1 MAGTM
6 KWAVRLEAVFEDG
19 RASIISEIGVVERPD
34 LEASPGMG
42 FGLTLAEGKTLIA
55 QLQSAI
61 CQDQIHAAAR
71 FDRVCRGCGTQR
83 PHHDTGTRTVQTL
96 FGKIVV
102 DAPRFRACRC
112 GLRHD
117 PKLDRLDALIPGR
130 TTAEFDNIAAELG
143 ARHSFRDAAHIL
155 DLFVPTATQHN
166 HATVRSRLAAVSDQI
181 AARDQKLPHR
191 LARSMGEPPSV
202 FIDGTFVRA
211 LPFYQTRHFE
221 VVMGRIDAK
230 GQKSRHFATMPHV
243 SAARCDSV
251 RAVLRS
257 QGWLPKQNITVFS
270 DGDFSLVEI
279 VRRASRAPL
288 THILDWFHVS
298 MRIQHLRQCCGS
310 LVGANQSGEVEFRFL
325 TEDMN
330 GLRSALWCGRMRL
343 ARTYLHSAKR
353 QLSQI
358 AGREYSRAVTR
369 KVQRLATMVEEF
381 DNYLDIN
388 QSSMPNYAERSCAGL
403 PVSSSR
409 AESTANFLV
418 NRRMNKRRQMRWTP
432 IGAQRVLQA
441 RVAVIDGRLINGK
454 LAIAA

>member
-6 KWAVRLEAVFEDG
+6 KWVVRLEAVFEDG
-19 RASIISEIGVVERPD
+19 RASVVSEIGAVERSD
-34 LEASPGMG
+34 LETSPSTA
-42 FGLTLAEGKTLIA
+42 FGLTLAEGKTLFA
-55 QLQSAI
+55 QIQSAI
-61 CQDQIHAAAR
+61 CQDQVHAAAR
-71 FDRVCRGCGTQR
+71 LDRVCGGCGIQR
-83 PHHDTGTRTVQTL
+83 PHHDTRTRTVQSL

-112 GLRHD
+112 GVFQD
-117 PKLDRLDALIPGR
+117 PKRSHVYALIPGR

-143 ARHSFRDAAHIL
+143 ARHSFREAAHIL
-155 DLFVPTATQHN
+155 DLFVPTITRHN

-191 LARSMGEPPSV
+191 LARSTGEPPSV

-211 LPFYQTRHFE
+211 LPGYQTRHFE

-243 SAARCDSV
+243 SAARCDIV
-251 RAVLRS
+251 RAVLRA

-270 DGDFSLVEI
+270 DGNFSLVEV
-279 VRRASRAPL
+279 VRRASHAPL

-310 LVGANQSGEVEFRFL
+310 LVGANQSGEVEFWFL

-343 ARTYLHSAKR
+343 ARTFLHSAKR

-369 KVQRLATMVEEF
+369 KVQRLKRMVEEF

-388 QSSMPNYAERSCAGL
+388 QSAMPN
-403 PVSSSR
+403 
-409 AESTANFLV
+409 
-418 NRRMNKRRQMRWTP
+418 
-432 IGAQRVLQA
+432 
-441 RVAVIDGRLINGK
+441 
-454 LAIAA
+454 